1 MQAKVTAATAQTE
14 LLQEE
19 LNRKNILA
27 DKSKEEV
34 EMQLNNL
41 QNLLC
46 GLKLPGR
53 VHDSLDRELQEANL
67 LDGLMP
73 GCRDSVNMD
82 VMSKGIEGRCLQ
94 AMRTEELVAV
104 CFR

>member
-1 MQAKVTAATAQTE
+1 
-14 LLQEE
+14 
-19 LNRKNILA
+19 
-27 DKSKEEV
+27 
-34 EMQLNNL
+34 MQLKNL
-41 QNLLC
+41 QDLLC

-53 VHDSLDRELQEANL
+53 PADSADRELTEANL

-104 CFR
+104 RVQHN